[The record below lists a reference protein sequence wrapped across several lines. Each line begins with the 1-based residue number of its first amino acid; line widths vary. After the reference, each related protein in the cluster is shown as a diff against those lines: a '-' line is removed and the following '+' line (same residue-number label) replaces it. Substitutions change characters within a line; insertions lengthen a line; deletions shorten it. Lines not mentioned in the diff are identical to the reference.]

1 MLVYNHTQGNTM
13 TRTFQVYA
21 HLTFLGYEYADSA
34 ETAISKTKMKYG
46 PAAAWNCADYTVK
59 LIEWD

>member
-1 MLVYNHTQGNTM
+1 M

-21 HLTFLGYEYADSA
+21 NLTFLGYEYADSA

-46 PAAAWNCADYTVK
+46 PAANWNCADYTVK
-59 LIEWD
+59 LIEWDEFND